1 MRQSVANCPIER
13 QSALA
18 ATFNWGLLLMFVSH
32 AAAGSPIT
40 IAHRGASAYL
50 PEHTLEAKALAI
62 GLGADFVEQ
71 DIVMTKDDVPIVNH
85 DIFLEDVT
93 NIAAQFPGRA
103 RSDGHHYAIDFTLAE
118 LKTLTRHERV
128 HDDGTLV
135 FKTRFPRTA
144 SRFAIVTLAEEI
156 EFVQGLNRSMG
167 KNVGL
172 YTEVKFPA
180 WHRDHGKD
188 ITRAV
193 LDTLA
198 RYGYRSRR
206 DNAYFQCFDA
216 MELKRVRSDLQSDL
230 KLVQLI
236 GENAWHESTSDYD
249 AMRTEAGIAGV
260 AAYADGIGPE
270 ITQVLQWS
278 ESGNSAVD
286 TGLTR
291 RAHLNGLT
299 VHPYTLRLD
308 QLPPH
313 ASSADAVLDA
323 LFNLIKVDGVFTDFT
338 DIVVA
343 YLGAHP
349 ASGLQ
354 KSESK
359 K

>member
-1 MRQSVANCPIER
+1 MASVTL
-13 QSALA
+13 S
-18 ATFNWGLLLMFVSH
+18 WGLSLMVVSQIT
-32 AAAGSPIT
+32 AGAPVI

-85 DIFLEDVT
+85 DIFMEDISD
-93 NIAAQFPGRA
+93 IAAQFPGRHRA
-103 RSDGHHYAIDFTLAE
+103 DGHFYAIDFTIAE

-135 FKTRFPRTA
+135 FKTRFPLTS

-180 WHRDHGKD
+180 WHRDQGKD
-188 ITRAV
+188 ISRVV
-193 LDTLA
+193 LETLG
-198 RYGYRSRR
+198 RYGYRART

-216 MELKRVRSDLQSDL
+216 VELKRVRGELHSDL
-230 KLVQLI
+230 KLIQLI

-249 AMRTEAGIAGV
+249 AMRTEAGIADV
-260 AAYADGIGPE
+260 AGYADGIGPE

-278 ESGNSAVD
+278 ATGGGVMD

-291 RAHLNGLT
+291 RAHAHHLK

-313 ASSADAVLDA
+313 APDATTVLDS
-323 LFNLIKVDGVFTDFT
+323 LFNLAQVDGVFTDFT
-338 DIVVA
+338 DTAVM
-343 YLGAHP
+343 YRNAHP
-349 ASGLQ
+349 RMPAR
-354 KSESK
+354 
-359 K
+359 